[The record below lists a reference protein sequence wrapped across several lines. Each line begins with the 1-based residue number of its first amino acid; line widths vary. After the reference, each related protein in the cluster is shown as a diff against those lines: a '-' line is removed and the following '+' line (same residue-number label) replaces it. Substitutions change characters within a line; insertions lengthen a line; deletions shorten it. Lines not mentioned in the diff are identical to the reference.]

1 MERRSNS
8 ACTLIRVSIRDFRL
22 KRYCLI
28 FPKGKGLLGGWKL
41 LTEKLRGLGLRS
53 REGTGNSKRAMAMDL
68 VEKGVKPLI
77 SKGKRS
83 KEPLSFGKIV
93 ESGHLAFS
101 NAVRLTVR
109 EEDVRHRLGKLACSL
124 VG

>member
-1 MERRSNS
+1 
-8 ACTLIRVSIRDFRL
+8 
-22 KRYCLI
+22 
-28 FPKGKGLLGGWKL
+28 
-41 LTEKLRGLGLRS
+41 
-53 REGTGNSKRAMAMDL
+53 MDL

-83 KEPLSFGKIV
+83 KEPLFFGKIV
-93 ESGHLAFS
+93 ESGHLAFF
-101 NAVRLTVR
+101 NVVRLTVG